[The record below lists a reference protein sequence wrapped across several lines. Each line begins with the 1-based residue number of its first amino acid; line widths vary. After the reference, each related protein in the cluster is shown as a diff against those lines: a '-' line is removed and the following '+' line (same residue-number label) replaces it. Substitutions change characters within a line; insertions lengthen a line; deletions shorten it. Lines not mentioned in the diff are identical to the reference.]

1 MDRYVLSEETFYKLS
16 DLVNKFMGIKMPI
29 AKRALLE
36 ARLQKLIRGNDLGS
50 FENYLDF
57 ISRKNHRDPD
67 IVNFCN
73 AVATNKT
80 DFFRENAHFDFMT
93 KTALPEIR
101 DSGCRMI
108 RVWSAASSTGEEP
121 YTLAM
126 VLAEFCEKNSG
137 MDFSV
142 LGTDIST
149 KVLTK
154 AKAGVYSREDVDG
167 IPPDLMR
174 KYLHSRSGG
183 DFEIKDVL
191 KRRMRWGRFNLMTR
205 NYNVPGP
212 FEIIFC
218 RNVLIYFNRD
228 NQALIYGKLL
238 GQLVPD
244 GYLFLGHSESMAGM
258 SSRKQAVAPAV
269 FRIS

>member
-1 MDRYVLSEETFYKLS
+1 
-16 DLVNKFMGIKMPI
+16 MPI
-29 AKRALLE
+29 SKRALLE
-36 ARLQKLIRGNDLGS
+36 ARLQKLIRGNELGS
-50 FENYLDF
+50 FEEYLDF
-57 ISRKNHRDPD
+57 ILKKRHNDSE

-80 DFFRENAHFDFMT
+80 DFFRENAHFEFLK

-101 DSGCRMI
+101 DSGCKKI

-137 MDFSV
+137 MEFSV

-154 AKAGVYSREDVDG
+154 AKAGIYSREDVEG

-174 KYLHSRSGG
+174 KYLKVLPGG
-183 DFEIKDVL
+183 ELEILPVL
-191 KRRMRWGRFNLMTR
+191 KSRMRWGRFNLMTR
-205 NYNVPGP
+205 NYDVPGP
-212 FEIIFC
+212 FEILFC

-228 NQALIYGKLL
+228 NQALIYGKLR

-258 SSRKQAVAPAV
+258 NSRKQSVAPAV
-269 FRIS
+269 FRMT